1 MIEDSNE
8 KPVRHRDLLTSASN
22 AWSREGYNVYKVMAE
37 DFGLK
42 KPWEEKGRPY

>member
-1 MIEDSNE
+1 MAQDPEI
-8 KPVRHRDLLTSASN
+8 
-22 AWSREGYNVYKVMAE
+22 GYKIIAE